1 MRIEIMC
8 PKGPGILP
16 GTLLIFW
23 KLLLLLYHHQH
34 GKECLGSG
42 GHTPYHPWIPCQ
54 EREAGG

>member
-1 MRIEIMC
+1 MC

-34 GKECLGSG
+34 GKECLGSEATH
-42 GHTPYHPWIPCQ
+42 HTTHGFHAK
-54 EREAGG
+54 ERAAGMLGLP